1 MRLYVCKSPHVLS
14 WNVSKCIYN
23 IGKKKKSDLFQ
34 IYGTLV
40 GRVQILLKGIRF
52 FTDV

>member
-1 MRLYVCKSPHVLS
+1 MRVYVHKSPHVLS

-23 IGKKKKSDLFQ
+23 IGKKKSDLFQ
-34 IYGTLV
+34 IYETLV